1 MLAACEDAA
10 AAAASA
16 NVINSSQSQ
25 ASQMVKCGRNTAA
38 VKGASRH
45 DSVAIA
51 QQIGFRVKPQMSLPF
66 RRKSTLPVGI
76 NYDTKDVLWA
86 PGPLN
91 MRWNDYICNQQMFCS
106 CSKTVR
112 LG

>member
-51 QQIGFRVKPQMSLPF
+51 QQIGFRV
-66 RRKSTLPVGI
+66 
-76 NYDTKDVLWA
+76 
-86 PGPLN
+86 
-91 MRWNDYICNQQMFCS
+91 
-106 CSKTVR
+106 
-112 LG
+112 